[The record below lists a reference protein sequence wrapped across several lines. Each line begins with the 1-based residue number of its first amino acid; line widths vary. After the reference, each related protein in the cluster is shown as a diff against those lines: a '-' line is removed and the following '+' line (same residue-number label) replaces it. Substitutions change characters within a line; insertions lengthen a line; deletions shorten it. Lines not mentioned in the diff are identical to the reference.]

1 MLIVGFEDQAIS
13 YNSQVVKDM
22 QNYNLGGVILFD
34 RYYDDRERV
43 KNILNPYQLKELT
56 TDLQRYSKNPLFI
69 SIDQEGGR
77 VARLKPQYGF
87 VKIPS
92 AFSVSQMQIDEAKK
106 VYETQAQMLSDAGIN
121 LNFAPVVDLSINP
134 KNSVIVGLER
144 SFGKK
149 SQKVVEYA
157 SLVIDAQKEK
167 NIISVLKHFPG
178 HGSSLGDSHKGFVDI
193 SKSWS
198 KKELEP
204 YKILIKQN
212 AADAIMT
219 AHVFNENL
227 DNKYPATLSYKI
239 NTELLRN
246 KLNFKG
252 LIISDDM
259 QMRADFKTLL
269 PQREYNFSHKRRGG
283 HSSFCKS
290 VREK

>member
-1 MLIVGFEDQAIS
+1 
-13 YNSQVVKDM
+13 
-22 QNYNLGGVILFD
+22 
-34 RYYDDRERV
+34 
-43 KNILNPYQLKELT
+43 
-56 TDLQRYSKNPLFI
+56 
-69 SIDQEGGR
+69 
-77 VARLKPQYGF
+77 
-87 VKIPS
+87 
-92 AFSVSQMQIDEAKK
+92 
-106 VYETQAQMLSDAGIN
+106 MLSDAGIN

-157 SLVIDAQKEK
+157 SLVMDAQREK

-204 YKILIKQN
+204 YKVLIKQN

-246 KLNFKG
+246 QLNFKG

-259 QMRADFKTLL
+259 QMRAISKHYSLNESTTLAINAGVDILLFANQLEKNSVKEIVDTIYKQVENGAIPLANIIRANKRIQNMHTKYSIIQKPIIFTDKRENLTKAYIKTHYGLDVDNIKIIPKTIVIHWTAMMDSYTSHQRLHPELL
-269 PQREYNFSHKRRGG
+269 FSDRKD
-283 HSSFCKS
+283 
-290 VREK
+290 